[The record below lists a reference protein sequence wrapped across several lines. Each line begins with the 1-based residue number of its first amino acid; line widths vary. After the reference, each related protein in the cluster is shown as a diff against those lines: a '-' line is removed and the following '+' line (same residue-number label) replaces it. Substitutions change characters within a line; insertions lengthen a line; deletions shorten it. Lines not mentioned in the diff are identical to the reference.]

1 MNSIV
6 VKANAK
12 INLALAV
19 KYKREDEY
27 HEIELIYQEI
37 DFHDRLILE
46 KEIGVEFSTDSED
59 LQNESSNLC
68 ITAARL
74 LIKAFDL
81 PGMKIRLEKKIPIG
95 AGLGGGSSDAAAVLK
110 GGLKLYG
117 RETSDKRLQSLAE
130 NIGSDVPFFLDG
142 GTAYG
147 TGKGEILEKIDF
159 AADYH
164 VLLILPDIKIS
175 TIWAYKNL
183 NLALTKKNHDYKFKG
198 FTIQNLDLSHFR
210 SEFYNDFENLVFKH
224 HPQLAIIKAELYD
237 LEADF
242 VSLSGS
248 GSAMYGLFSSL
259 SKAEEASDVLN
270 HRFNTHICRPVIKM

>member
-1 MNSIV
+1 MNSIEI
-6 VKANAK
+6 KANAK
-12 INLALAV
+12 INLALVV
-19 KYKREDEY
+19 KYKREDGY

-37 DFHDRLILE
+37 DFHDRLIL
-46 KEIGVEFSTDSED
+46 KKATGIEFSTDSED

-74 LIKAFDL
+74 LIDAFDL
-81 PGMKIRLEKKIPIG
+81 PGMKIHLEKKIPIG
-95 AGLGGGSSDAAAVLK
+95 SGLGGGSSNAAAVLK
-110 GGLKLYG
+110 GGLELYR
-117 RETSDKRLQSLAE
+117 RETSDKRVQSLAE
-130 NIGSDVPFFLDG
+130 KIGSDVPFFLEG

-147 TGKGEILEKIDF
+147 TGKGEILKKVHLT
-159 AADYH
+159 ADYH

-175 TIWAYKNL
+175 TLWAYKNL
-183 NLALTKKNHDYKFKG
+183 NLALTRKKHDYKFKG

-224 HPQLAIIKAELYD
+224 HPQLAIVKSELYD

-270 HRFNTHICRPVIKM
+270 HRFNAQICRPVIKM